1 MEYGSYPESLRG
13 GCVEILR
20 VKSRGTCAGG
30 ASLRLAV
37 LFSGGIS
44 LVVLFLGASLG
55 PAPCLRGGSEGR
67 LVNLPSSMLIGQ
79 G

>member
-1 MEYGSYPESLRG
+1 MECGSYPESSRG

-20 VKSRGTCAGG
+20 VKSQGTCTGV
-30 ASLRLAV
+30 ASLSMAV
-37 LFSGGIS
+37 LFSGEIS
-44 LVVLFLGASLG
+44 LAALFLEASLG
-55 PAPCLRGGSEGR
+55 PAPYLRGGSEGR